1 MHKSLLA
8 MPIKKKSRAT
18 KRAAPVGAQDAER
31 LARKIRAALSPDL
44 LKPAY
49 RRSAAGRPA
58 TYGHCYAA
66 SEAAYHLLGGKRAGW
81 TPQSIQHEGGP
92 HWFLRHRTGQV
103 LDLTADQFLT
113 PVPHDRAVGKGFL
126 TRSPSRRARLI
137 MQRVRAAAEA
147 PFR

>member
-1 MHKSLLA
+1 MKLTLTTTRG
-8 MPIKKKSRAT
+8 PILVEVFKES
-18 KRAAPVGAQDAER
+18 VDVSGAYE
-31 LARKIRAALSPDL
+31 ALN
-44 LKPAY
+44 
-49 RRSAAGRPA
+49 G
-58 TYGHCYAA
+58 TY
-66 SEAAYHLLGGKRAGW
+66 LGGTAEVIRVLVTA
-81 TPQSIQHEGGP
+81 IEDLHYLAF
-92 HWFLRHRTGQV
+92 FLRHRTGQV